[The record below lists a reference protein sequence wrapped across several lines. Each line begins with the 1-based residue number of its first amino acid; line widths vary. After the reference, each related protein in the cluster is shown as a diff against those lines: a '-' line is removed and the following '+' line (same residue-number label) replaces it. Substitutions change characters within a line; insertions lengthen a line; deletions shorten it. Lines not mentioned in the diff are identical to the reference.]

1 MLHAADGSKG
11 SLLLTGAPWHVLDMP
26 GTGMSTCTAMEASA
40 KESELLFASFAYF
53 LEFPSSQEPE
63 MVTPGMP
70 GSLPLRALSWDAAP
84 VWCQSLRSQC
94 SCFPQTI

>member
-1 MLHAADGSKG
+1 MLHAAEGSKG

-26 GTGMSTCTAMEASA
+26 GTGMSTCTAMGASA
-40 KESELLFASFAYF
+40 KESELPFAS
-53 LEFPSSQEPE
+53 LQGIPQFPKPE

-70 GSLPLRALSWDAAP
+70 GSLPLSALSWDAAP